1 MVTDH
6 FLFLLLQILSL
17 SGHSLKV
24 CYLSRNDCTFSQEEE
39 FKRKM
44 KEKSVNCYK
53 DQQAMPAKLQVF
65 ASRKTLF
72 SFLGQ
77 VGGV

>member
-1 MVTDH
+1 
-6 FLFLLLQILSL
+6 
-17 SGHSLKV
+17 
-24 CYLSRNDCTFSQEEE
+24 
-39 FKRKM
+39 M

-65 ASRKTLF
+65 ASRKTFF
-72 SFLGQ
+72 SLLGQ